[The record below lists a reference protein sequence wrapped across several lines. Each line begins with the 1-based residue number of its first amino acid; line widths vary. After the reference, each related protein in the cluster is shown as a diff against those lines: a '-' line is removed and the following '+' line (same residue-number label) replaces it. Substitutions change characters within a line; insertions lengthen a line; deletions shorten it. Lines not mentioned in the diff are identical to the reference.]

1 MFSCAWLWIY
11 VGCALMLMELMVPG
25 FVVFFFGL
33 SAATVGLCRFMF
45 GEGFSGTWQLAAFSA
60 FAVFYILVLRRYL
73 KAVFSGRSETSKTDF
88 SNDLAG
94 RTGTIVQA
102 IEPPHAGRALI
113 GDAEWTAVAD
123 RPVAAGREVKVIS
136 QNNIT
141 LKVEEI

>member
-11 VGCALMLMELMVPG
+11 LGCALMIMELMVPG

-33 SAATVGLCRFMF
+33 SAATVGLCRFAF
-45 GEGFSGTWQLAAFSA
+45 GEVFSSNWQLAAFS
-60 FAVFYILVLRRYL
+60 VFSVLYIVVLRRYV
-73 KAVFSGRSETSKTDF
+73 KAVFSGMRATSATDF

-94 RTGTIVQA
+94 RTGETVKA
-102 IEPPHAGRALI
+102 IEPPHAGRVLV

-123 RPVAAGREVKVIS
+123 RPIAAGREIKVVS